1 MNKTSRRDFLVGGLG
16 LLGAG
21 VLASCGIKSGGSS
34 TSPVASGSFGAPS
47 PVKPAAGQHVVEA
60 SLTAHETTA
69 DLGSGVTARTW
80 AYGDVVPGTVL
91 RANAGDFIRA
101 TVTNRLPA
109 DTSIHWHGVQLRNA
123 ADGVPGVTQDPIAS
137 GDTFVYEF
145 TAPNAG
151 THFFHPHVGVQ
162 IDRGLYAPLIIDDPN
177 ERGDYDDEWIVVLDD
192 WTDGVG
198 QNPDDIL
205 TGYKAQ
211 NGTLSGMGGMGSMG
225 GMGGGSMH
233 GMGGGS
239 MPGMGGASRSA
250 LGDAGDIDYPYYL
263 INGRVPTAPTSFSS
277 KPGRRIRIRLIN
289 AGADTIFKVALG
301 GHQMTVTHSD
311 GYPVVPRTTRSL
323 YIAMGERYDVI
334 VTAGDGV
341 FPLVASAEGKNGQA
355 LALLRTA
362 AGTAPSAT
370 MHPTELDSVALL
382 GATDLAAADAAQLP
396 AKNPDGTLI
405 VQLNGQMTPYAWG
418 INGKKY
424 GDDTPMTV
432 HADQRVRMRMTNMT
446 AMVHPMHIHGHTWA
460 LPASGGLRKDT
471 VLVRPMQTIV
481 ADFHADNPGDWAFH
495 CHNIY
500 HAEVGMMTT
509 VKYT

>member
-1 MNKTSRRDFLVGGLG
+1 MNKTSRRDVLVGGLG
-16 LLGAG
+16 LMGAG
-21 VLASCGIKSGGSS
+21 VLASCGIRSGGSA
-34 TSPVASGSFGAPS
+34 TSSAVSGSFGAPR
-47 PVKPAAGQHVVEA
+47 PMNAAAGQRVVDA
-60 SLTAHETTA
+60 SLTATETTV

-80 AYGDVVPGTVL
+80 AYGGVVPGKVV

-101 TVTNRLPA
+101 KVTNRLPA
-109 DTSIHWHGVQLRNA
+109 DTTIHWHGVQLRNP

-162 IDRGLYAPLIIDDPN
+162 IDRGLYAPLIIDDPG

-205 TGYKAQ
+205 AGYQAQ
-211 NGTLSGMGGMGSMG
+211 NGTLSGMGGMG
-225 GMGGGSMH
+225 
-233 GMGGGS
+233 GGS
-239 MPGMGGASRSA
+239 MPGMGGSSSSP
-250 LGDAGDIDYPYYL
+250 LGDAGDVDYPYYL

-341 FPLVASAEGKNGQA
+341 FPLVADAEGKSGQA

-362 AGTAPSAT
+362 AGTAPSA
-370 MHPTELDSVALL
+370 MVHPTELDSAALL
-382 GATDLAAADAAQLP
+382 GASDLTAADSAQLP

-405 VQLNGQMTPYAWG
+405 VQLDGQMTPYAWG

-424 GDDTPMTV
+424 GADTPMTV

-446 AMVHPMHIHGHTWA
+446 AMVHPMHIHGHSWA
-460 LPASGGLRKDT
+460 LLASGGLRKDT
-471 VLVRPMQTIV
+471 VLIRPMETIV
-481 ADFHADNPGDWAFH
+481 ADFQADNPGDWAFH

-509 VKYT
+509 VRYT